1 MVMEKNPCLEVKNL
15 SFKYKEKNVLNQ
27 VTFELKQGE
36 HLSLIGESGCG
47 KSTLLKLI
55 YGLFSTYTGE
65 IIFENKPILGP
76 EINLIPGE
84 KNMKYLAQD
93 FDLMKFHTVEENI
106 GLFLSNQ
113 NQEERTQRIY
123 RLLSMLEMSD
133 YANVQT
139 KNLSGGQQQRVAL
152 ARVLAQEPKLLL
164 LDEPFSQIDQFRKN
178 TLRRNLF
185 AYLKEKNIACI
196 VATHDYLD
204 VLSFSDRVLIMKN
217 GELER
222 LDTPEVIYNN
232 PNSYYSARLF
242 GETNEINP
250 KYLNTEKSENQYIFP
265 HQLKIVQHSN
275 LKVEVTECYF
285 KGQNYLIECIYE
297 DGFIYFDS
305 EQKFKLGQK
314 LFLGLK

>member
-1 MVMEKNPCLEVKNL
+1 MEISPCLNVKNV
-15 SFKYKEKNVLNQ
+15 SFKYKEKNVLNE
-27 VTFELKQGE
+27 VSFELKQGE

-47 KSTLLKLI
+47 KSTLLKLV
-55 YGLFSTYTGE
+55 YGLFSSYKGK

-76 EINLIPGE
+76 EVNLIPGE

-113 NQEERTQRIY
+113 NQEERSQRIY
-123 RLLSMLEMSD
+123 RLLSMLEISE
-133 YANVQT
+133 YANIQT

-152 ARVLAQEPKLLL
+152 ARALAQEPNLLL

-178 TLRRNLF
+178 NLRRNLF
-185 AYLKEKNIACI
+185 AYLKEKNISCI

-204 VLSFSDRVLIMKN
+204 VLSFSDRVLVMKN
-217 GELER
+217 GNIER
-222 LDTPEVIYNN
+222 LETPEIIYKS
-232 PNSYYSARLF
+232 PKTYYTARLF
-242 GETNEINP
+242 GETNEIHP
-250 KYLNTEKSENQYIFP
+250 KFLNIDSNEKQYVFP
-265 HQLKIVQHSN
+265 HQLKLVQHSK
-275 LKVEVTECYF
+275 LEVEVTECYF
-285 KGQNYLIECIYE
+285 KGQNYLVECIYE

-305 EQKFKLGQK
+305 EQKFKFGQK